1 MIRFF
6 ARRLF
11 VSVLVALTVSIV
23 AFSFLRL
30 SGDLPALLAGE
41 NAKPDEIAR
50 IAHQYGLD
58 APLYVQYL
66 AWAGSALHG
75 DLGRS
80 LFSGEPVTQLLVER
94 IGVTLTLALGAL
106 ILALAVAVPLGVFA
120 AVNANSWRDRAAMSL
135 AVAGQAIPNF
145 WFALILIY
153 VFGVACRLVPISGSD
168 SWQNFIL
175 PIVTL
180 AFTAMPAFM
189 RLTRAGMLDVLSSDY
204 IRTARAK
211 GLRPVSILF
220 KHALRNAIL
229 PIVSVA
235 AVQLG
240 FLLGGS
246 VIVESVFALNGI
258 GLALAFRLDHQR
270 GFSGGAVDPGVSILR
285 LHRPYTARR
294 CDQRVARSAHQAKS
308 AMGGSADTSA
318 AIADLDAGAAAVV
331 AHDDAVRARGLES
344 LAVTLGG
351 GYRAADDH
359 RRDLRAADS
368 ALRPLR
374 AGPDQPPGRRP
385 VGSAW
390 LLGACV
396 RH

>member
-6 ARRLF
+6 ARRLL

-58 APLYVQYL
+58 QPLYLQYL
-66 AWAGSALHG
+66 DWARSALRG

-94 IGVTLTLALGAL
+94 IGVTLTLALGSL

-120 AVNANSWRDRAAMSL
+120 AVNANTWRDRLAMSL
-135 AVAGQAIPNF
+135 AVGGQAIPNF

-153 VFGVACRLVPISGSD
+153 VFGVIYRLVPISGSD

-180 AFTAMPAFM
+180 AFTAMPAFV

-211 GLRPVSILF
+211 GLRPASILF

-258 GLALAFRLDHQR
+258 GLLAFRSITSADFPVVQ
-270 GFSGGAVDPGVSILR
+270 SILVF
-285 LHRPYTARR
+285 LSFGYIFLTLL
-294 CDQRVARSAHQAKS
+294 
-308 AMGGSADTSA
+308 
-318 AIADLDAGAAAVV
+318 ADLIN
-331 AHDDAVRARGLES
+331 ARLDPRIR
-344 LAVTLGG
+344 L
-351 GYRAADDH
+351 
-359 RRDLRAADS
+359 
-368 ALRPLR
+368 
-374 AGPDQPPGRRP
+374 
-385 VGSAW
+385 
-390 LLGACV
+390 
-396 RH
+396 